1 MPYLLQGDTQRFFE
15 AFDGS
20 RYLDETNDRETF
32 YKDLTQRNRFLGTN
46 TQANLFFN
54 LWSTS
59 GRERFYTQGNMTASV
74 LSYFLCTPGSVE
86 PLKTEDDDDEQYHAH
101 FVRQGFAYQ
110 DDQNQPCGL
119 TSMYRRDKPEIWAIG
134 FMRNAHL
141 GHKDREVILLSS
153 VDPTQYMVHP
163 NPEMPAVAATHL
175 DPRLLGRLGA
185 EIPRLLLQSLFTAPD
200 GSINVHA
207 RRLDLLLR
215 PLIPNKDK
223 VAILDPVNFSKLN
236 IKKLFT
242 DNPALDLL
250 IDYGVATTNPLS
262 FAMLREC
269 LSENSELCKEL
280 ALVSLLGDRSVVSRV
295 LQMTMVYYEAEM
307 LDANRDLLKD
317 REFIK
322 AYRGFM
328 LDSTRIKLISFMYK
342 NRAAYNDQL
351 MTTILGEEA
360 YYSAVSHLVEMGY
373 IEDIPAFFQDQDKL
387 KELKKIHEFKNADAQ
402 KLCLVFWIKGSLTQE
417 GYSQIAAAAEQY
429 PLMASTLVARD
440 KTGIIRTV
448 KDHAETI
455 PKEVSGLWELALQ
468 PKKHLKKSIVHHF
481 FPEEDEKHYVR
492 TSGLKQLNLDELDS
506 ACKALSILADLKL
519 ALEENELDSVSM
531 AIDTLVAFQLELDGK
546 TITYPKAF
554 TALSDLKKELHQRK
568 LEFAR
573 NPHDALVHLK
583 TKLSPNKLG
592 AIFKRLDEL
601 LKDTTHGLGKK
612 NMESATKAL
621 TALTDLKVEDRTRFR
636 LVINKDKKGQALR
649 LLLPQLADVADT
661 AKRQELIK
669 VLYASVNLDIPVQG
683 QALEA
688 IKDPEQ
694 LALAKKLQERF
705 ICVNQLQDLKAKTE
719 AIVLHELTEEE
730 QAVVSRN
737 LKAEEQAIIFAA
749 ERDNKMA
756 ARFRQI
762 IVRVEKQCGAVSE
775 RVSASGSLSM
785 KRNWEAAESN
795 YRSELY
801 RIAYHV
807 LTSPAADMSANFSAA
822 KKKIREEEK
831 KLLLIVDPK
840 INSTLHKAL
849 LVIADV
855 LIALLSLGIANL
867 IKKQQTG
874 NSLFFN
880 QTRSG
885 EDVRAL
891 GQKVKGLIEPEP
903 EPTQNSFGF
912 AI

>member
-15 AFDGS
+15 VFDGS
-20 RYLDETNDRETF
+20 RYLSETNDRETLD
-32 YKDLTQRNRFLGTN
+32 KDLTQRNRFLGTN

-54 LWSTS
+54 LWSRS
-59 GRERFYTQGNMTASV
+59 GRENFYTQGNMTASV
-74 LSYFLCTPGSVE
+74 LSYFLCTPGSGE

-110 DDQNQPCGL
+110 DDEGQPCGL
-119 TSMYRRDKPEIWAIG
+119 MIMYRRDKPDIWAIG

-141 GHKDREVILLSS
+141 EHKDREVILLSS
-153 VDPTQYMVHP
+153 VDPTQYMVNP
-163 NPEMPAVAATHL
+163 DPEMVVVAATDL
-175 DPRLLGRLGA
+175 DPRLLGRLNA
-185 EIPRLLLQSLFTAPD
+185 AIPHTLLQALFTAPD
-200 GSINVHA
+200 GAINVHA
-207 RRLDLLLR
+207 RRLDFLLR
-215 PLIPNKDK
+215 PLMPIKDK
-223 VAILDPVNFSKLN
+223 VEIRDPINFSRLDVQN
-236 IKKLFT
+236 LFA
-242 DNPALDLL
+242 DNSVLDLL
-250 IDYGVATTNPLS
+250 IDYGVATTIPLS

-269 LSENSELCKEL
+269 LSQDSALCKEL
-280 ALVSLLGDRSVVSRV
+280 ARVALHGDRAVVSRV

-317 REFIK
+317 LEFIK

-328 LDSTRIKLISFMYK
+328 LDRTRIKLISFMYK
-342 NRAAYNDQL
+342 NRAAYNDKL

-360 YYSAVSHLVEMGY
+360 YYSAVNHLVEMGY
-373 IEDIPAFFQDQDKL
+373 TEDIPAFFQDQDKL
-387 KELKKIHEFKNADAQ
+387 KELKQILEFKNADTQ
-402 KLCLVFWIKGSLTQE
+402 KLCLVFWVKGSLTQD
-417 GYSQIAAAAEQY
+417 GYAQIAAAAEQY

-448 KDHAETI
+448 NDLEGSV
-455 PKEVSGLWELALQ
+455 PKEVSGLWTLALQ

-492 TSGLKQLNLDELDS
+492 TSGLEQLNLDELDS
-506 ACKALSILADLKL
+506 ACKALSILADLKQE
-519 ALEENELDSVSM
+519 LEENELNSVSR
-531 AIDTLVAFQLELDGK
+531 AIDILVEFQLELADK

-554 TALSDLKKELHQRK
+554 TVLSDLKKELHKRK
-568 LEFAR
+568 QEFAR
-573 NPHDALVHLK
+573 NPHDALVHLQ
-583 TKLSPNKLG
+583 TKLGPNKLR
-592 AIFKRLDEL
+592 AILKRLDEL
-601 LKDTTHGLGKK
+601 SKDTTHGLSKQ
-612 NMESATKAL
+612 NLESAKKAL
-621 TALTDLKVEDRTRFR
+621 TTLSTLKIEDRTRFR
-636 LVINKDKKGQALR
+636 LVINKDNKGQALR

-694 LALAKKLQERF
+694 LVLAKKLQERF
-705 ICVNQLQDLKAKTE
+705 ICVNQLQDLKTKTE
-719 AIVLHELTEEE
+719 AIVLHELTDEE

-762 IVRVEKQCGAVSE
+762 IIQVEKQCGVVSE

-785 KRNWEAAESN
+785 KRDWEAAEAN

-807 LTSPAADMSANFSAA
+807 LTSPTADMRTHFSAA
-822 KKKIREEEK
+822 KKRIKEEEK
-831 KLLLIVDPK
+831 KLLLIVEPT

-867 IKKQQTG
+867 IKRQQTG

-891 GQKVKGLIEPEP
+891 GKKVNGLIEPEP
-903 EPTQNSFGF
+903 EPTHNSFGF